1 MERNT
6 ELEAEW
12 KAEEQTKLY
21 DDYVIYTVI
30 LISNIISILLMNKYI
45 MFSNGIFTTALILKI
60 NDADIRSTLIPI
72 SILLIPLMIGLT
84 STSNKVEG
92 IIKGIVGSLIVSLP
106 FYFFKLIV
114 IILEGGSNK
123 NTGLQG
129 FGTFVLSSI
138 YTLVAYIY
146 VIIMMLK
153 TTN

>member
-114 IILEGGSNK
+114 IILEWGSNK

>member
-114 IILEGGSNK
+114 IILEGDSKK
-123 NTGLQG
+123 NYGLQG

-138 YTLVAYIY
+138 YTLFAYIY
-146 VIIMMLK
+146 VIIMMIK

>member
-21 DDYVIYTVI
+21 EDYVIYTVI

-114 IILEGGSNK
+114 IILEWGSNK